1 MDFTVFLPE
10 KLTLSRRRDRRKT
23 ILAPLFPGYLFVDPG
38 DRVGWA
44 RDVVTTRSVVRI
56 LGHGGHPMPMFRNEV
71 ESLRILLESG
81 EDVQPISY
89 VGPGDA
95 VRIDDGPL
103 TGAEGKVIRIS
114 RKEHLVVSV
123 ALLQRSVAVE
133 LSERQVV
140 KIS

>member
-1 MDFTVFLPE
+1 
-10 KLTLSRRRDRRKT
+10 
-23 ILAPLFPGYLFVDPG
+23 
-38 DRVGWA
+38 
-44 RDVVTTRSVVRI
+44 
-56 LGHGGHPMPMFRNEV
+56 MPMFRNEV

-81 EDVQPISY
+81 EDVKPISY
-89 VGPGDA
+89 LGPGDA

-103 TGAEGKVIRIS
+103 TGAQGKVIRIS